1 MEVCDMGKLV
11 ISRKKAI
18 SILSSFGENVKDL
31 RIRIINDISEEG
43 YGLGNLKI
51 EVGSSQYYLTRFIK
65 MELKKPSYKEGLID
79 ISELDKTIQF
89 IKKAK
94 GDTVTI
100 EQNGAGKTLHI
111 KSGKT
116 KLQLP
121 SQQTIV
127 SHSKTRLFGKIVK
140 DAKKNMWSVWSKQQL
155 PIELHGAVD
164 INELKTVSSMKGVI
178 GLTSFKVKANAE
190 EKEFNIQ
197 AGKAHSGKLQITVD
211 LVDPD
216 GPHTNIESFFGP
228 WFMGCIGLLDD
239 GPATVHLGE
248 GTIVAFEQHTESM
261 DTLLI
266 IIDQSR
272 D

>member
-11 ISRKKAI
+11 INRKKAI

-31 RIRIINDISEEG
+31 RIKIESGIDD
-43 YGLGNLKI
+43 LGVLHI
-51 EVGSSQYYLTRFIK
+51 EVGNSQYYLTRHINTGLNLN
-65 MELKKPSYKEGLID
+65 EYKEGFID
-79 ISELDKTIQF
+79 ISELNKTIQF
-89 IKKAK
+89 LKKAK
-94 GDTVTI
+94 EDTVTI
-100 EQNGAGKTLHI
+100 EQHARGKTLYI

-121 SQQTIV
+121 SQETIV

-155 PIELHGAVD
+155 PIELHGAID
-164 INELKTVSSMKGVI
+164 ISELKTVAAMKGII

-190 EKEFNIQ
+190 EKEFYIQ

-216 GPHTNIESFFGP
+216 GPRTNIESFFGP
-228 WFMGCIGLLDD
+228 WFMECIGLLESA
-239 GPATVHLGE
+239 PASIHLGDN
-248 GTIVAFEQHTESM
+248 TIIAFEQHTDDIES
-261 DTLLI
+261 LLI

-272 D
+272 N